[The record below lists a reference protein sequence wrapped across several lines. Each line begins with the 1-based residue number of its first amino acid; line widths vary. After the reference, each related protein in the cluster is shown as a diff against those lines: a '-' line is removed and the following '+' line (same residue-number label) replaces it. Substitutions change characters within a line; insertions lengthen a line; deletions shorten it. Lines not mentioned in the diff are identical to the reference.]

1 MNDDK
6 ESQPH
11 RVPDEFLDYDD
22 ELFYTYNGESFTGV
36 GYADVPGHGLSEI
49 SYVDGAQD
57 GPARD
62 WYPSGQL
69 KYEANYKLN
78 TRHGLTR
85 EFREEGSLASEMTY
99 DHGVLI
105 RSVTYDGQGKVTD
118 HYEISQDDPNFSR
131 LRRLREY
138 GG

>member
-1 MNDDK
+1 MTEGK

-11 RVPDEFLDYDD
+11 RVPDELLDYNE

-78 TRHGLTR
+78 TRHGITR
-85 EFREEGSLASEMTY
+85 EFREDGSLASEMTY

-105 RSVTYDGQGKVTD
+105 RSVTYDGQGKVVD
-118 HYEISQDDPNFSR
+118 HYEISEDDPNFSQ
-131 LRRLREY
+131 LRRLREH

>member
-1 MNDDK
+1 MNDGK

-11 RVPDEFLDYDD
+11 RVPDELLDYDE

-69 KYEANYKLN
+69 KYEADYKLN
-78 TRHGLTR
+78 TRHGITR

-105 RSVTYDGQGKVTD
+105 RSVKYDGQGK
-118 HYEISQDDPNFSR
+118 SCGS
-131 LRRLREY
+131 L
-138 GG
+138 

>member
-1 MNDDK
+1 MNDGK
-6 ESQPH
+6 KSQPN
-11 RVPDEFLDYDD
+11 RVPDELLDYNE

-78 TRHGLTR
+78 TRHGITR

-105 RSVTYDGQGKVTD
+105 RSVTYDSQGKVVD
-118 HYEISQDDPNFSR
+118 HYQISEDDPNFSQ
-131 LRRLREY
+131 LRRPREY